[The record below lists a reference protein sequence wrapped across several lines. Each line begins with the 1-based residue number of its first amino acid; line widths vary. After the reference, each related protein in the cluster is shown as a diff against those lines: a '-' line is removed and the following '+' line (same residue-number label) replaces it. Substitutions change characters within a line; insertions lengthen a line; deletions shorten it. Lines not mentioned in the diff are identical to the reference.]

1 MLVKILGAVDVIASA
16 IFLFV
21 ILGFSFPTSI
31 LLIFGI
37 ILLAKSSLGM
47 LMDFAS
53 WIDFLGGIFL
63 LLLIV
68 INIPTFILIAKSSLG
83 MLMDFASWIDFL
95 GGVFLLLLIL
105 FNIPTFMLVAM
116 GILIIQ
122 KAFFS
127 FLGE

>member
-1 MLVKILGAVDVIASA
+1 MLVKILGAVDVIASV
-16 IFLFV
+16 IFLSV
-21 ILGFSFPTSI
+21 ILSFSFPTSI

-37 ILLAKSSLGM
+37 ALIAKASLGM

-68 INIPTFILIAKSSLG
+68 INIPTFILIA
-83 MLMDFASWIDFL
+83 
-95 GGVFLLLLIL
+95 
-105 FNIPTFMLVAM
+105 M
-116 GILIIQ
+116 GILIVQ

-127 FLGE
+127 FMGE